1 MSNRF
6 NLKQRGGAKSLGV
19 NTQPKPTNN
28 NIPPSFN
35 LTDDQLRKLD
45 GYQKVG
51 RQMWAQIPIGTHIRY
66 QRTDGKYRSGG
77 FVKRVSSSGNSM
89 ELHNDLNTMSQKYS
103 SWIINF
109 DTILNIWKKPKVYN
123 NSMPPLILPPSAPI
137 NNTYMQP
144 AYRSMIASNNDM
156 KSEENAMKISTLES
170 NIKKLEISH
179 EAINKNQQAIMEL
192 LVRKFGRLN

>member
-1 MSNRF
+1 
-6 NLKQRGGAKSLGV
+6 
-19 NTQPKPTNN
+19 
-28 NIPPSFN
+28 
-35 LTDDQLRKLD
+35 
-45 GYQKVG
+45 
-51 RQMWAQIPIGTHIRY
+51 
-66 QRTDGKYRSGG
+66 
-77 FVKRVSSSGNSM
+77 
-89 ELHNDLNTMSQKYS
+89 
-103 SWIINF
+103 
-109 DTILNIWKKPKVYN
+109 
-123 NSMPPLILPPSAPI
+123 MPPLILPPSAPI